1 MHFMEMSGFR
11 RLMLLVLIVSSS
23 LYGLVWKNYNTQMN
37 DDLLRHATIYIDSEE
52 QEPQQMLSNLLANME
67 QSLSILKSEDIETR
81 RQPVANLF
89 QRSVQNHIQNLEP
102 SYYFNVRLIKIGRAH
117 V

>member
-23 LYGLVWKNYNTQMN
+23 LYGLVWKNYNAELN
-37 DDLLRHATIYIDSEE
+37 DDLLRHATLYIDGEE
-52 QEPQQMLSNLLANME
+52 QKPQQMLSNLLTNME

-89 QRSVQNHIQNLEP
+89 QRSVQNHID
-102 SYYFNVRLIKIGRAH
+102 RASCRERRGA
-117 V
+117 

>member
-23 LYGLVWKNYNTQMN
+23 LYGLVWKNYNTEMN

-52 QEPQQMLSNLLANME
+52 QEPPQMLSNPLANME
-67 QSLSILKSEDIETR
+67 QSMSILKSEDIETT
-81 RQPVANLF
+81 RQPRANLIK
-89 QRSVQNHIQNLEP
+89 RSVQKHMQNLDAP
-102 SYYFNVRLIKIGRAH
+102 
-117 V
+117 